1 MISSVLML
9 AVVPV
14 LIIAVIF
21 VIAVA
26 VRGSAGQGGENVIK
40 TVYVYLVLFAT
51 LMMIIGG
58 SVSAFMAVADIV
70 APTPY
75 YQTFEDFRRYSSK
88 DMEFGTQQGEIGE
101 PEQVSEQE
109 LRERY
114 DAMVQAEK
122 DRQINR
128 AKNSLIKSMGWI
140 VIPLPIF
147 VYFQRLRKEAD

>member
-26 VRGSAGQGGENVIK
+26 VRGSAGQGGEEVIK

-75 YQTFEDFRRYSSK
+75 YQTFEDFRRWGADVKYNA
-88 DMEFGTQQGEIGE
+88 DGEAIE
-101 PEQVSEQE
+101 DQEQVSEE
-109 LRERY
+109 VLRERY

>member
-1 MISSVLML
+1 MVSSILIL
-9 AVVPV
+9 ALVPIV
-14 LIIAVIF
+14 IIAVIF
-21 VIAVA
+21 VISVA
-26 VRGSAGQGGENVIK
+26 IRGSAGEGGEDVIK

-70 APTPY
+70 APAPY
-75 YQTFEDFRRYSSK
+75 YQTFEDFRRYSK
-88 DMEFGTQQGEIGE
+88 DVEFRGEGQATKTE
-101 PEQVSEQE
+101 TLSEQE

-122 DRQINR
+122 ERQVNN
-128 AKNSLIKSMGWI
+128 AKNSLIKSLGWI

-147 VYFQRLRKEAD
+147 IYFQRMRKEA